1 MVNEIPWDVILPNL
15 GWIVTLVT
23 IIGIGYKIGSWVK
36 GIDDRIKKVE
46 ENPLVIAS
54 GNVSA
59 KILSDLLYESF
70 EKKIEKKSNPLT
82 PDEIRLRLELTEKMD
97 AGTITPQEAKTLQT
111 ILNKELA
118 EAQAL
123 GNILAVIAIL
133 LLLGLLVAFLSKD

>member
-1 MVNEIPWDVILPNL
+1 MANEIPWDIILPNL
-15 GWIVTLVT
+15 GWIVTLVA